1 MTRVLVSL
9 LLLALA
15 ACAPQ
20 LQDSGPPAA
29 PPALAQDRF
38 LASDGAVLPM
48 RVWAPEGP
56 ARAVILALHGFNDY
70 SYAWTTPAAWW
81 AEQGILTYALDQRG
95 FGRAPHAGLWAGVDV
110 MVRDV
115 REALLTLRSRHPDL
129 PLYLVGESMGG
140 AVALAVMADW
150 ERDGNVQGVVLA
162 APAVWGRET
171 MHWGYRAALWFA
183 AHVMPWNLATARG
196 IRVRPSDNIEML
208 RALGRDPLVI
218 KATRADAIWGLA
230 DMMDAGLAAAPR
242 VRRPL
247 LVLYGEKDDIV
258 PRRSM
263 GLMLQRLEA
272 PYRLA
277 LYPKGYHM
285 LFRDLNGEIVWR
297 DAAAWIGNRQAAL
310 PSGNEVAE
318 RPVKIARSAD

>member
-1 MTRVLVSL
+1 MIRPVAAL
-9 LLLALA
+9 LLLLLA

-20 LQDSGPPAA
+20 LQDSGPPVA
-29 PPALAQDRF
+29 PPALAQDHF

-48 RVWAPEGP
+48 RVWAPEAKP
-56 ARAVILALHGFNDY
+56 RAVILALHGFNDY
-70 SYAWTTPAAWW
+70 SNSWAEPAAWW
-81 AEQGILTYALDQRG
+81 AEKGILTYALDQRG
-95 FGRAPHAGLWAGVDV
+95 FGRAPDPGLWAGVDV

-115 REALLTLRSRHPDL
+115 RETLLTLHARHPDV
-129 PLYLVGESMGG
+129 PLYLVGESMGS
-140 AVALAVMADW
+140 AVALAAMADW
-150 ERDGNVQGVVLA
+150 PRDSIVQGVVAA
-162 APAVWGRET
+162 APAVWARET
-171 MHWGYRAALWFA
+171 MTWGQRAALWFV

-196 IRVRPSDNIEML
+196 IRVHPSDNIEML

-247 LVLYGEKDDIV
+247 LVLYGENDDIV
-258 PRRSM
+258 PRQAVE
-263 GLMLQRLEA
+263 LMLQRLEA

-277 LYPKGYHM
+277 LYSKGYHM

-297 DAAAWIGNRQAAL
+297 DIAAWVSDKTAAL
-310 PSGNEVAE
+310 PSGDEVSE
-318 RPVKIARSAD
+318 RPVKIAASAD